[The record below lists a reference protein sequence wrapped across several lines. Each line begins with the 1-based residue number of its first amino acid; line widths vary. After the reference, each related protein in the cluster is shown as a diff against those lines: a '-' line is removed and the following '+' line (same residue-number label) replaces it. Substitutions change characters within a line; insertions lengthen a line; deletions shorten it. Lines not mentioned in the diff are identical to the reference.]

1 MTTKRLIWAIVAV
14 AVLALGLSAWAY
26 SSQDPITQGDFAVL
40 LASHLKTA
48 VPQGGWTPESAASFL
63 GGLGLAPLSGGW
75 EVSAQLNEG
84 NMVHVLRVMGLA
96 LYSTAP
102 DTVVTWG
109 KANGVFY
116 RYDDFF
122 KNYNLKIRTVQG
134 IETTHIDTGVGGTES
149 AAPAGNPLVPPASP
163 TLP

>member
-1 MTTKRLIWAIVAV
+1 MTTKRLVLAIAAV

-48 VPQGGWTPESAASFL
+48 VPQGGWTPESAATFL
-63 GGLGLAPLSGGW
+63 GGLGVAPISGGW
-75 EVSAQLNEG
+75 EVAAQLNEG
-84 NMVHVLRVMGLA
+84 NMVHVLRAMGLA

-122 KNYNLKIRTVQG
+122 KNYNMKIRTVQG

-149 AAPAGNPLVPPASP
+149 GAPAGTPLVPPASP
-163 TLP
+163 ILP